1 MAEVIFNKLEKVYSN
16 GFKAVHGID
25 LKIADG
31 EFMVIVGPSGCAKS
45 TTLRMLAGLETI
57 SGGEVRIGDKI
68 VNNLAPK
75 SRGIAMVFQNYAL
88 YPHMT
93 VRENLA
99 FGLKLSKL
107 PKAQIDRQV
116 EEAAKILELEELLD
130 RLPRQL
136 SGGQAQRVA
145 VGRAIVKKP
154 DVFLFD
160 EPLSNLDAK
169 LRASMRIR
177 ISDLHKQL
185 KKSGKPA
192 TTVYVTHDQTE
203 AMTMGDRICVM
214 KLGHIMQVDTP
225 DNLYHQPK
233 NMFVAG
239 FIGAPEMNIRPS
251 QLVEHGGRLHLT
263 LGDQRLPLNDR
274 LQSKVETHKNQVDAA
289 KAAFYPHFDIKA
301 FWGYNALSVGDLFKS
316 SFQQINLLPGLYLP
330 IFDGG
335 RLNANLQS
343 VRTASNILIKQYNQA
358 VLDAVRDVAI
368 SSSQLNDL
376 NQQRALQQLKV
387 TAAQTTTDSARAH
400 YQRGLLSR
408 YAAEEA
414 RRAVLAQQ
422 LLLLDIEAQR
432 LSTDITLIKALGGG
446 YRGQ

>member
-57 SGGEVRIGDKI
+57 SGGEVRIGERV

-99 FGLKLSKL
+99 FGLKLSKI
-107 PKAQIDRQV
+107 PKDQIDKQV
-116 EEAAKILELEELLD
+116 DEAAKILELEELLD

-185 KKSGKPA
+185 KQSGKPA

-225 DNLYHQPK
+225 DNLYHFPK

-239 FIGAPEMNIRPS
+239 FIGAPEMNIKPGKIVRKG
-251 QLVEHGGRLHLT
+251 EDLHIT
-263 LGDQRLPLNDR
+263 VGDETLPLNAKQR
-274 LQSKVETHKNQVDAA
+274 EKVATYQDQDVFFGVRPEFVAVSDEPFAEG
-289 KAAFYPHFDIKA
+289 F
-301 FWGYNALSVGDLFKS
+301 GSGDLVRVENMGHEFFVYLKVGNYELTARIPS
-316 SFQQINLLPGLYLP
+316 DVAKPMIAKGLHRKVYFNFDMDKCH
-330 IFDGG
+330 IFD
-335 RLNANLQS
+335 AKTEQ
-343 VRTASNILIKQYNQA
+343 NISL
-358 VLDAVRDVAI
+358 
-368 SSSQLNDL
+368 
-376 NQQRALQQLKV
+376 
-387 TAAQTTTDSARAH
+387 
-400 YQRGLLSR
+400 
-408 YAAEEA
+408 
-414 RRAVLAQQ
+414 
-422 LLLLDIEAQR
+422 
-432 LSTDITLIKALGGG
+432 
-446 YRGQ
+446 

>member
-1 MAEVIFNKLEKVYSN
+1 MAGLKLQAVTKSWDGKTQVIQPLTLDV
-16 GFKAVHGID
+16 
-25 LKIADG
+25 ADG
-31 EFMVIVGPSGCAKS
+31 EFIVMVGPSGCGKS
-45 TTLRMLAGLETI
+45 TLLRMVAGLERVT
-57 SGGEVRIGDKI
+57 SGDIWIDRQRVTEME
-68 VNNLAPK
+68 PK
-75 SRGIAMVFQNYAL
+75 DRGIAMVFQNYAL

-107 PKAQIDRQV
+107 PKDQIESQV
-116 EEAAKILELEELLD
+116 NEAAKILELEELLD

-225 DNLYHQPK
+225 DNLYHKPK

-239 FIGAPEMNIRPS
+239 FIGAPEMNIRKS
-251 QLVEHGGRLHLT
+251 VLVEKAGQLNIAI
-263 LGDQRLPLNDR
+263 GDETMPLNAEK
-274 LQSKVETHKNQVDAA
+274 QEKVAA
-289 KAAFYPHFDIKA
+289 YAGKEIFFGVRPEFVSLSDEPFPNGGCSGEMVRVENMGHEFFVYLKVADYELTARIPSDEAKPMIDKGLHRKVYFTFDMNKCH
-301 FWGYNALSVGDLFKS
+301 
-316 SFQQINLLPGLYLP
+316 
-330 IFDGG
+330 IFD
-335 RLNANLQS
+335 AKTEQNLS
-343 VRTASNILIKQYNQA
+343 L
-358 VLDAVRDVAI
+358 
-368 SSSQLNDL
+368 
-376 NQQRALQQLKV
+376 
-387 TAAQTTTDSARAH
+387 
-400 YQRGLLSR
+400 
-408 YAAEEA
+408 
-414 RRAVLAQQ
+414 
-422 LLLLDIEAQR
+422 
-432 LSTDITLIKALGGG
+432 
-446 YRGQ
+446 

>member
-25 LKIADG
+25 LTIKDG

-57 SGGEVRIGDKI
+57 SGGEVRIGEKI

-75 SRGIAMVFQNYAL
+75 DRGIAMVFQNYAL

-99 FGLKLSKL
+99 FGLKLSKM
-107 PKAQIDRQV
+107 PKDKIEAQV
-116 EEAAKILELEELLD
+116 NEAAKILELEELMD

-185 KKSGKPA
+185 KKSGHPA
-192 TTVYVTHDQTE
+192 TSVYVTHDQTE

-225 DNLYHQPK
+225 DNLYHFPK

-239 FIGAPEMNIRPS
+239 FIGAPEMNIKPGKLLEENGQITLQVGQYTMSLNQAKQDKVRGYVGKDICFGVRPEYVTVS
-251 QLVEHGGRLHLT
+251 EA
-263 LGDQRLPLNDR
+263 P
-274 LQSKVETHKNQVDAA
+274 
-289 KAAFYPHFDIKA
+289 
-301 FWGYNALSVGDLFKS
+301 
-316 SFQQINLLPGLYLP
+316 
-330 IFDGG
+330 FDGG
-335 RLNANLQS
+335 HFQGEL
-343 VRTASNILIKQYNQA
+343 VRAENMGHEFFMYIK
-358 VLDAVRDVAI
+358 VDGFEL
-368 SSSQLNDL
+368 
-376 NQQRALQQLKV
+376 
-387 TAAQTTTDSARAH
+387 T
-400 YQRGLLSR
+400 SR
-408 YAAEEA
+408 MPSDEA
-414 RRAVLAQQ
+414 RVIINNRMNSKVYFKFDMDKCHIFDAKTEQNISL
-422 LLLLDIEAQR
+422 
-432 LSTDITLIKALGGG
+432 
-446 YRGQ
+446 

>member
-203 AMTMGDRICVM
+203 ALTLADKIGIM
-214 KLGHIMQVDTP
+214 KDGSLIAHGETHE
-225 DNLYHQPK
+225 LYHYPPNRFSAEFLGRANILQATALK
-233 NMFVAG
+233 DS
-239 FIGAPEMNIRPS
+239 PEPGLVSVSCGGGLINAFSRGGLHGNNKLLCIRPQHMS
-251 QLVEHGGRLHLT
+251 LAPRSAT
-263 LGDQRLPLNDR
+263 SN
-274 LQSKVETHKNQVDAA
+274 
-289 KAAFYPHFDIKA
+289 
-301 FWGYNALSVGDLFKS
+301 
-316 SFQQINLLPGLYLP
+316 
-330 IFDGG
+330 
-335 RLNANLQS
+335 RLNATLTS
-343 VRTASNILIKQYNQA
+343 VHWQGDLTHLLCDVAGEAVRIVMTHVNPLPRAGDKLALYFEPGDA
-358 VLDAVRDVAI
+358 VL
-368 SSSQLNDL
+368 
-376 NQQRALQQLKV
+376 
-387 TAAQTTTDSARAH
+387 
-400 YQRGLLSR
+400 
-408 YAAEEA
+408 
-414 RRAVLAQQ
+414 
-422 LLLLDIEAQR
+422 IEVQ
-432 LSTDITLIKALGGG
+432 
-446 YRGQ
+446 

>member
-57 SGGEVRIGDKI
+57 SGGEVRIGEKL

-75 SRGIAMVFQNYAL
+75 ERGIAMVFQNYAL

-107 PKAQIDRQV
+107 PKEQINRQV
-116 EEAAKILELEELLD
+116 DEAAKILELEELLD

-177 ISDLHKQL
+177 ISD
-185 KKSGKPA
+185 
-192 TTVYVTHDQTE
+192 
-203 AMTMGDRICVM
+203 
-214 KLGHIMQVDTP
+214 
-225 DNLYHQPK
+225 
-233 NMFVAG
+233 
-239 FIGAPEMNIRPS
+239 
-251 QLVEHGGRLHLT
+251 
-263 LGDQRLPLNDR
+263 
-274 LQSKVETHKNQVDAA
+274 
-289 KAAFYPHFDIKA
+289 
-301 FWGYNALSVGDLFKS
+301 
-316 SFQQINLLPGLYLP
+316 
-330 IFDGG
+330 
-335 RLNANLQS
+335 
-343 VRTASNILIKQYNQA
+343 
-358 VLDAVRDVAI
+358 
-368 SSSQLNDL
+368 
-376 NQQRALQQLKV
+376 
-387 TAAQTTTDSARAH
+387 
-400 YQRGLLSR
+400 
-408 YAAEEA
+408 
-414 RRAVLAQQ
+414 
-422 LLLLDIEAQR
+422 
-432 LSTDITLIKALGGG
+432 
-446 YRGQ
+446 

>member
-57 SGGEVRIGDKI
+57 SGGEVRIGEKI

-99 FGLKLSKL
+99 FGLKLSKM
-107 PKAQIDRQV
+107 PKDEITKQV
-116 EEAAKILELEELLD
+116 DEAAKILELEELMD

-225 DNLYHQPK
+225 DNLYHFPK

-239 FIGAPEMNIRPS
+239 FIGAPEMNIKPAKIVKKDDQLHITVGHDTLELNTRQQEKVADYEGKEVFFGVRPEFVS
-251 QLVEHGGRLHLT
+251 VADQPFADDCGSGDLVR
-263 LGDQRLPLNDR
+263 
-274 LQSKVETHKNQVDAA
+274 VENMGHEFFVYLK
-289 KAAFYPHFDIKA
+289 
-301 FWGYNALSVGDLFKS
+301 VGDYELTARIPSDEAKPLIEKGLHRKVYFK
-316 SFQQINLLPGLYLP
+316 
-330 IFDGG
+330 FDM
-335 RLNANLQS
+335 NKCHVFDAKTEQ
-343 VRTASNILIKQYNQA
+343 NISL
-358 VLDAVRDVAI
+358 
-368 SSSQLNDL
+368 
-376 NQQRALQQLKV
+376 
-387 TAAQTTTDSARAH
+387 
-400 YQRGLLSR
+400 
-408 YAAEEA
+408 
-414 RRAVLAQQ
+414 
-422 LLLLDIEAQR
+422 
-432 LSTDITLIKALGGG
+432 
-446 YRGQ
+446 

>member
-16 GFKAVHGID
+16 GFKAVHAID
-25 LKIADG
+25 LKIAEG

-75 SRGIAMVFQNYAL
+75 ERGIAMVFQNYAL

-107 PKAQIDRQV
+107 PKDQIESQV
-116 EEAAKILELEELLD
+116 NEAAKILELEELLD

-225 DNLYHQPK
+225 DNLYHKPK

-239 FIGAPEMNIRPS
+239 FIGAPEMNIRKS
-251 QLVEHGGRLHLT
+251 VLVEKAGQLHIAI
-263 LGDQRLPLNDR
+263 GDETMPLNAEK
-274 LQSKVETHKNQVDAA
+274 QEKVAA
-289 KAAFYPHFDIKA
+289 
-301 FWGYNALSVGDLFKS
+301 
-316 SFQQINLLPGLYLP
+316 
-330 IFDGG
+330 
-335 RLNANLQS
+335 
-343 VRTASNILIKQYNQA
+343 
-358 VLDAVRDVAI
+358 
-368 SSSQLNDL
+368 
-376 NQQRALQQLKV
+376 
-387 TAAQTTTDSARAH
+387 
-400 YQRGLLSR
+400 
-408 YAAEEA
+408 YAARRSSTACA
-414 RRAVLAQQ
+414 RNLCRSLMSPSRMAAVAGRWCAWRTWATNSLC
-422 LLLLDIEAQR
+422 
-432 LSTDITLIKALGGG
+432 T
-446 YRGQ
+446 

>member
-25 LKIADG
+25 LSIAEG

-57 SGGEVRIGDKI
+57 SGGEVRIGEKI

-75 SRGIAMVFQNYAL
+75 ERGIAMVFQNYAL

-99 FGLKLSKL
+99 FGLKLSKM
-107 PKAQIDRQV
+107 PKDQIDAQV
-116 EEAAKILELEELLD
+116 NEAAKILELEELLD

-225 DNLYHQPK
+225 DNLYHYPQ

-239 FIGAPEMNIRPS
+239 FIGAPEMNIKPAKI
-251 QLVEHGGRLHLT
+251 VIKDDGLHIT
-263 LGDQRLPLNDR
+263 VGHDTLPLSAQQ
-274 LQSKVETHKNQVDAA
+274 QSKVANYVDKDVFFGIRPEYVTVSTQPFAQGCGRGTLIRA
-289 KAAFYPHFDIKA
+289 ENMGHEFF
-301 FWGYNALSVGDLFKS
+301 
-316 SFQQINLLPGLYLP
+316 LYLQVGEFEMTARMP
-330 IFDGG
+330 SDEAKGILDAGLHSQVWFRFEMEKCHIFD
-335 RLNANLQS
+335 AQS
-343 VRTASNILIKQYNQA
+343 EQNISL
-358 VLDAVRDVAI
+358 
-368 SSSQLNDL
+368 
-376 NQQRALQQLKV
+376 
-387 TAAQTTTDSARAH
+387 
-400 YQRGLLSR
+400 
-408 YAAEEA
+408 
-414 RRAVLAQQ
+414 
-422 LLLLDIEAQR
+422 
-432 LSTDITLIKALGGG
+432 
-446 YRGQ
+446 

>member
-25 LKIADG
+25 LTIADG

-57 SGGEVRIGDKI
+57 SGGEVRIGEKL

-99 FGLKLSKL
+99 FGLKLSKM
-107 PKAQIDRQV
+107 PKEQIKQQV
-116 EEAAKILELEELLD
+116 DEAAKILELEELMD

-185 KKSGKPA
+185 KRSGKPA

-225 DNLYHQPK
+225 DNLYHFPK

-239 FIGAPEMNIRPS
+239 FIGAPEMNIKPS
-251 QLVEHGGRLHLT
+251 KLIEKAGRLHITVGNDT
-263 LGDQRLPLNDR
+263 LALNDR
-274 LQSKVETHKNQVDAA
+274 LQE
-289 KAAFYPHFDIKA
+289 KAAGYQGQDI
-301 FWGYNALSVGDLFKS
+301 FFGVRPEFVVLSDEPLAGDYVT
-316 SFQQINLLPGLYLP
+316 GEM
-330 IFDGG
+330 
-335 RLNANLQS
+335 
-343 VRTASNILIKQYNQA
+343 VRVENMGHEFFVY
-358 VLDAVRDVAI
+358 
-368 SSSQLNDL
+368 
-376 NQQRALQQLKV
+376 LKV
-387 TAAQTTTDSARAH
+387 ADFELTCRIPSDEAKPMIEK
-400 YQRGLLSR
+400 GLNRKVYFTFDMNKCHLFDAKTEQNIS
-408 YAAEEA
+408 
-414 RRAVLAQQ
+414 L
-422 LLLLDIEAQR
+422 
-432 LSTDITLIKALGGG
+432 
-446 YRGQ
+446 

>member
-25 LKIADG
+25 LKIAEG

-57 SGGEVRIGDKI
+57 SGGEVRIGEKI
-68 VNNLAPK
+68 VNNLPPK
-75 SRGIAMVFQNYAL
+75 ERGIAMVFQNYAL

-107 PKAQIDRQV
+107 PKEQIAAQV
-116 EEAAKILELEELLD
+116 NEAAKILELEDLLD

-203 AMTMGDRICVM
+203 AMTLGDRICVM

-225 DNLYHQPK
+225 DNLYHKPK

-239 FIGAPEMNIRPS
+239 FIGAPEMNIRS
-251 QLVEHGGRLHLT
+251 CKLVNKEGT
-263 LGDQRLPLNDR
+263 LNLAIGD
-274 LQSKVETHKNQVDAA
+274 E
-289 KAAFYPHFDIKA
+289 FM
-301 FWGYNALSVGDLFKS
+301 ALSEGLNQKLAGHDNEEVFYGIRPEFVSLSDEPFAEGGCSGEMVRVENMGHEFFVYLKVANYELTARIPSDEAKPMIDKGLHRKVYFK
-316 SFQQINLLPGLYLP
+316 FDMNKCH
-330 IFDGG
+330 IFD
-335 RLNANLQS
+335 AKTEQNLS
-343 VRTASNILIKQYNQA
+343 L
-358 VLDAVRDVAI
+358 
-368 SSSQLNDL
+368 
-376 NQQRALQQLKV
+376 
-387 TAAQTTTDSARAH
+387 
-400 YQRGLLSR
+400 
-408 YAAEEA
+408 
-414 RRAVLAQQ
+414 
-422 LLLLDIEAQR
+422 
-432 LSTDITLIKALGGG
+432 
-446 YRGQ
+446 

>member
-145 VGRAIVKKP
+145 VAGRSSKNRTSSCSTNRSPTLTPSCAP
-154 DVFLFD
+154 RCGSAF
-160 EPLSNLDAK
+160 P
-169 LRASMRIR
+169 
-177 ISDLHKQL
+177 
-185 KKSGKPA
+185 
-192 TTVYVTHDQTE
+192 
-203 AMTMGDRICVM
+203 IC
-214 KLGHIMQVDTP
+214 
-225 DNLYHQPK
+225 
-233 NMFVAG
+233 
-239 FIGAPEMNIRPS
+239 
-251 QLVEHGGRLHLT
+251 
-263 LGDQRLPLNDR
+263 
-274 LQSKVETHKNQVDAA
+274 
-289 KAAFYPHFDIKA
+289 
-301 FWGYNALSVGDLFKS
+301 
-316 SFQQINLLPGLYLP
+316 
-330 IFDGG
+330 
-335 RLNANLQS
+335 
-343 VRTASNILIKQYNQA
+343 
-358 VLDAVRDVAI
+358 I
-368 SSSQLNDL
+368 SS
-376 NQQRALQQLKV
+376 
-387 TAAQTTTDSARAH
+387 
-400 YQRGLLSR
+400 
-408 YAAEEA
+408 
-414 RRAVLAQQ
+414 
-422 LLLLDIEAQR
+422 
-432 LSTDITLIKALGGG
+432 
-446 YRGQ
+446 

>member
-25 LKIADG
+25 LTIKDG

-57 SGGEVRIGDKI
+57 SGGEVLIGERV

-75 SRGIAMVFQNYAL
+75 ERGIAMVFQNYAL

-93 VRENLA
+93 VKENLA
-99 FGLKLSKL
+99 FGLKLSKM
-107 PKAQIDRQV
+107 PKAQIEEQV
-116 EEAAKILELEELLD
+116 TEASKILELEELMD

-177 ISDLHKQL
+177 ISDLHKEL
-185 KKSGKPA
+185 KKSGKAA

-225 DNLYHQPK
+225 DNLYHFPV

-239 FIGAPEMNIRPS
+239 FIGSPEMNIKPS
-251 QLVEHGGRLHLT
+251 KLVEKDGQIGLTVGHYTLVLNREQQDKVRAYSGQDVFFGIRPEYVTVSETPFAANHSQGELVRVENMGHEFFMYIKVDGFELTSRVPSDEARQIIKNGLHR
-263 LGDQRLPLNDR
+263 QIFF
-274 LQSKVETHKNQVDAA
+274 Q
-289 KAAFYPHFDIKA
+289 FDMEKCH
-301 FWGYNALSVGDLFKS
+301 
-316 SFQQINLLPGLYLP
+316 
-330 IFDGG
+330 IFD
-335 RLNANLQS
+335 AK
-343 VRTASNILIKQYNQA
+343 TEKNISL
-358 VLDAVRDVAI
+358 
-368 SSSQLNDL
+368 
-376 NQQRALQQLKV
+376 
-387 TAAQTTTDSARAH
+387 
-400 YQRGLLSR
+400 
-408 YAAEEA
+408 
-414 RRAVLAQQ
+414 
-422 LLLLDIEAQR
+422 
-432 LSTDITLIKALGGG
+432 
-446 YRGQ
+446 

>member
-25 LKIADG
+25 LNIADG

-57 SGGEVRIGDKI
+57 SGGEIRIGDNV
-68 VNNLAPK
+68 VNNLPPK
-75 SRGIAMVFQNYAL
+75 ARGIAMVFQNYAL

-107 PKAQIDRQV
+107 PKEQINQQV
-116 EEAAKILELEELLD
+116 EDAAKLLELEDLLD

-225 DNLYHQPK
+225 DNLYHKPK

-239 FIGAPEMNIRPS
+239 FIGAPEMNIKPAKIVRRDDGLHITVGEDLLALNASQQGKVAHYVDKEVYFGIRPEYVDVS
-251 QLVEHGGRLHLT
+251 TAPFDTSCGRGKLIRIENMGHEYFLYLQVGEFELT
-263 LGDQRLPLNDR
+263 ARIA
-274 LQSKVETHKNQVDAA
+274 SDAA
-289 KAAFYPHFDIKA
+289 KPIIDN
-301 FWGYNALSVGDLFKS
+301 GL
-316 SFQQINLLPGLYLP
+316 QQQVWFRFEMDKCH
-330 IFDGG
+330 IFDGVT
-335 RLNANLQS
+335 QE
-343 VRTASNILIKQYNQA
+343 NISL
-358 VLDAVRDVAI
+358 
-368 SSSQLNDL
+368 
-376 NQQRALQQLKV
+376 
-387 TAAQTTTDSARAH
+387 
-400 YQRGLLSR
+400 
-408 YAAEEA
+408 
-414 RRAVLAQQ
+414 
-422 LLLLDIEAQR
+422 
-432 LSTDITLIKALGGG
+432 
-446 YRGQ
+446 

>member
-16 GFKAVHGID
+16 GFKAVHAID
-25 LKIADG
+25 LKIAEG

-75 SRGIAMVFQNYAL
+75 ERGIAMVFQNYAL

-107 PKAQIDRQV
+107 PKDQIESQV
-116 EEAAKILELEELLD
+116 NEAAKILELEELLD

-177 ISDLHKQL
+177 ISDLHKQFEV
-185 KKSGKPA
+185 
-192 TTVYVTHDQTE
+192 VY
-203 AMTMGDRICVM
+203 
-214 KLGHIMQVDTP
+214 
-225 DNLYHQPK
+225 
-233 NMFVAG
+233 
-239 FIGAPEMNIRPS
+239 
-251 QLVEHGGRLHLT
+251 
-263 LGDQRLPLNDR
+263 
-274 LQSKVETHKNQVDAA
+274 
-289 KAAFYPHFDIKA
+289 
-301 FWGYNALSVGDLFKS
+301 
-316 SFQQINLLPGLYLP
+316 
-330 IFDGG
+330 
-335 RLNANLQS
+335 
-343 VRTASNILIKQYNQA
+343 
-358 VLDAVRDVAI
+358 
-368 SSSQLNDL
+368 
-376 NQQRALQQLKV
+376 
-387 TAAQTTTDSARAH
+387 
-400 YQRGLLSR
+400 
-408 YAAEEA
+408 
-414 RRAVLAQQ
+414 
-422 LLLLDIEAQR
+422 
-432 LSTDITLIKALGGG
+432 
-446 YRGQ
+446 